1 MSAEYETSGKC
12 ISEKLHQNK
21 KQGYWL
27 LSTVHEYSRREKES
41 QRHTQRMQKS
51 RLPWKEGDKVG
62 DYSLNFM
69 FRLKSCHQK

>member
-1 MSAEYETSGKC
+1 MILAAKVHDIMPDMKFVLMMSAEYETSGKC

-41 QRHTQRMQKS
+41 Q
-51 RLPWKEGDKVG
+51 
-62 DYSLNFM
+62 
-69 FRLKSCHQK
+69 